1 MVSVDIGEYARN
13 TEDAW
18 RKLREQ
24 LKQIVRDVTADDARL
39 SELQE
44 GIAALRRANAD
55 RLSALQG
62 LSDAAL
68 EEQQRATSLTLN
80 DTDDEVVLDKE
91 TSVIQEEPEQQAA
104 TPSVDDDREE
114 HRRPIPHTPR
124 NPDSSVVLDEA
135 IPAAQGEPDEQ
146 NPPTSAEDV
155 ALGAQAEAGDIEEP
169 VRPKATRS
177 KSSKTK
183 KPPAV
188 EQTSLLEDVAEEG
201 RQDERE

>member
-1 MVSVDIGEYARN
+1 MVSVDIGEYART

-24 LKQIVRDVTADDARL
+24 LKQIVRDVTDDDARL

-55 RLSALQG
+55 RRSALQG
-62 LSDAAL
+62 LYDAAL

-91 TSVIQEEPEQQAA
+91 TPVTQEEPEQQAA
-104 TPSVDDDREE
+104 APSVDDDREE

-124 NPDSSVVLDEA
+124 DPDSGVVLDEA
-135 IPAAQGEPDEQ
+135 ISAGQAEPDEQ
-146 NPPTSAEDV
+146 NPPASAEGV
-155 ALGAQAEAGDIEEP
+155 ALEAQVEAGDVVKP
-169 VRPKATRS
+169 VRPKATTS
-177 KSSKTK
+177 KSSRTEKSS
-183 KPPAV
+183 AD

-201 RQDERE
+201 RQDE